1 MKKMLIA
8 LVASLML
15 PVLAVSAAKFEEGK
29 HYKVVPGE
37 GTKKPEVR
45 EYFSYY
51 CPACRGFE
59 AYLPEIER
67 SLPTGTPLKKTHVD
81 FMGAASPDIQ
91 MMLTKGYV
99 VAKQAGIDAQFSA
112 EAFSYLQTKRKVV
125 TSLDDVKKIF
135 VAAGGDAAYFD
146 KGVKSFGLKRV
157 VKSEKKVQD
166 KLSNGRYI
174 GGVPSFVVNGKYVIN
189 SKALDKNNF
198 LEEYKALIAYLL
210 TLETK

>member
-1 MKKMLIA
+1 
-8 LVASLML
+8 
-15 PVLAVSAAKFEEGK
+15 
-29 HYKVVPGE
+29 
-37 GTKKPEVR
+37 
-45 EYFSYY
+45 
-51 CPACRGFE
+51 
-59 AYLPEIER
+59 
-67 SLPTGTPLKKTHVD
+67 
-81 FMGAASPDIQ
+81 MGAASPEIQ

-99 VAKQAGIDAQFSA
+99 VAKKAGIDAQYSA

-125 TSLDDVKKIF
+125 TSLEDVKKIF

-166 KLSNGRYI
+166 KLSKGRYI

-189 SKALDKNNF
+189 AKALDQNNF

-210 TLETK
+210 TLES